1 MEQAAVNEP
10 AALPEFDLVRD
21 RVRILL
27 YLPASCYFASYDIYE
42 TFTCMPLKNMVVTC
56 VPLKKLLAPVCH
68 RPTFLYPLCH
78 SIHNPLEIH
87 R

>member
-1 MEQAAVNEP
+1 MEQAAANEP

-56 VPLKKLLAPVCH
+56 VPLKSCSHLCAIALH
-68 RPTFLYPLCH
+68 FFTLYAIP
-78 SIHNPLEIH
+78 STI